1 MIKSKETIY
10 TKKQMIKRR
19 LIVFLGVVF
28 LIAIDQL
35 TKWYAAIKLKE
46 GLTITFIPNI
56 LNFQY
61 IENRGAAFGILQN
74 SRIFFLIITIFIV
87 LVSIYII
94 TKILYFR
101 RFNLL
106 VMTIIIFLAGGVGN
120 FIDRLF
126 RHYVI
131 DFFEFD
137 FIHFP
142 IFNFADIYVTLS
154 LTIFV
159 ILMFFVYKD
168 KDFDGILFP
177 KKEKK

>member
-1 MIKSKETIY
+1 MMKNKEIDYTAKQITIRKII
-10 TKKQMIKRR
+10 TFCGFI
-19 LIVFLGVVF
+19 F
-28 LIAIDQL
+28 LIAFDQL
-35 TKWYAAIKLKE
+35 AKWIAAKQLKD
-46 GLTITFIPNI
+46 GLSVAFIPKI

-74 SRIFFLIITIFIV
+74 SRILFLVITV
-87 LVSIYII
+87 LVCLASIYII
-94 TKILYFR
+94 SKIIHFR
-101 RFNLL
+101 KFNLL
-106 VMTIIIFLAGGVGN
+106 TITMIIFLAGGVGN

-131 DFFEFD
+131 DFLEFD
-137 FIHFP
+137 FVRFP
-142 IFNFADIYVTLS
+142 IFNVADIYVTLS

-177 KKEKK
+177 KKEK

>member
-1 MIKSKETIY
+1 MMKNKETVY
-10 TKKQMIKRR
+10 TAKQMIIRKA
-19 LIVFLGVVF
+19 IAFCGFIF

-35 TKWYAAIKLKE
+35 TKWIAAKQLKD
-46 GLTITFIPNI
+46 GLSIAFIPKI

-61 IENRGAAFGILQN
+61 IENRGAAFGILEN
-74 SRIFFLIITIFIV
+74 SRIFFLAITV
-87 LVSIYII
+87 LVGLVSIYII
-94 TKILYFR
+94 SKILYFR
-101 RFNLL
+101 KFNLL
-106 VMTIIIFLAGGVGN
+106 TITMIIFLAGGIGN

-137 FIHFP
+137 FIRFP
-142 IFNFADIYVTLS
+142 IFNIADIYVTLS